1 MSIDALLV
9 IVGAAAFLLPVY
21 NLIRLYKGDAR
32 GWKRL
37 FAFGVL
43 AGIAEF
49 LLFLVGLIGA
59 IMDGNWQV
67 LFGSS
72 GASEL
77 AIAYLFATIAL
88 NTTVY
93 FKGISTE

>member
-1 MSIDALLV
+1 M
-9 IVGAAAFLLPVY
+9 
-21 NLIRLYKGDAR
+21 
-32 GWKRL
+32 
-37 FAFGVL
+37 
-43 AGIAEF
+43 
-49 LLFLVGLIGA
+49 FLVGLIGA

-88 NTTVY
+88 NTAVY